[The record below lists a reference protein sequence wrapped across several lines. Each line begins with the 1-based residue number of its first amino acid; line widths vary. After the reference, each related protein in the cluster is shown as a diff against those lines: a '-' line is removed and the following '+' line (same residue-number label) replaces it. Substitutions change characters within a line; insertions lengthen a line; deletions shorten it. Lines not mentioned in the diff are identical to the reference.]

1 MTLARITGSTFRGGL
16 LRGVVAGAV
25 AVLVVYGV
33 LALTPGEQTATAQE
47 PCARGTAVPNP
58 AANPGLVSDCAVL
71 LAVKDTLRGTETL
84 NWSAETAIADWSG
97 VTVDGEPPRVVSLD
111 LEGAG
116 LNGTIPARLGELA
129 ALRTL
134 ALQDNALTGT
144 IPARL
149 GDLERLERLRLQ
161 GNALTG
167 AIPAELGSLAALQ
180 LLYLQ
185 GNQLTGEIPRALAA
199 LANLVALD
207 LNSNRLTGS
216 IPAELGELWS
226 LRDLYLE
233 HNQLSGQIPEVLE
246 DRSLRSLYLAGN
258 RGLTGCLP
266 QGLRGVAFTDVTALG
281 LPACAPR
288 PAFTLTTSVTSGGT
302 ITPAP
307 GRHTY
312 GRNARVRVRATAAG
326 WDIELQSWGGACAR
340 TPLTE
345 TDCIVTMD
353 ADKTVSVAFER
364 AMHTLTVEATAG
376 GSVSPE
382 GTTTHFARRDV
393 AVTVTAT
400 PDPGYRVAS
409 WGGDCSASGANLTCE
424 VTMDGD
430 RTVSV
435 AFEEG
440 TAYALTVTAGA
451 NGDVS
456 PAPGTSTHHEDA
468 QVTLTAVPDAGYR
481 VASWGADCAASGT
494 NLTCVLTMDGDRTAA
509 VTFEEGTAHALTT
522 MAGEGG
528 SITPAGTTT
537 HHEGAGVTLTATW
550 DDATHSFSR
559 WGGDCSASGT
569 ASTCVL
575 TMDADK
581 TVTATFAALPADR
594 CATTAATDCIRAV
607 YRGAPDDY
615 AQVQDIP
622 AGVLLTPNSDGRYY
636 VERGRQYTV
645 VTAAPLPEGWS
656 RFYLR
661 TPLGTPAPVSASQL
675 IPPVGTAYT
684 FTVTTDPGAATLITY
699 DLKRARPFVRP
710 RPDGKPEIGATVV
723 TTVFSVETDTLSY
736 NIYDTTGA
744 VTTPGSYAFLSDP
757 DAPSTAVTTYEA
769 LRDGTTTALLIHTSD
784 AHGASQAALYDTVE
798 AGDLFEWRQ
807 ADDCFVRY
815 TVTEV
820 KPDPTGTVPRK
831 LLGVE
836 WMTYAFTGCKGAV
849 MPDAAVSTIWGP
861 LPDLGGTSL
870 TVPIRHGAVQI
881 VPAGWT
887 GEVEEEERREAPR
900 SSAYVQTSDLA
911 VARTLDF
918 WREPTLPE
926 GWTLA
931 SASAGGPTDAS
942 YGFCSV
948 YVTPEGYIGVR
959 ICGGWATG
967 VGNTADASWTPSLGG
982 GRVGLSVRETRVIS
996 GRTATVTYSPQG
1008 PGHNELAAINVW
1020 VYSERSGLVYA
1031 VYGAARGSN
1040 VEAAIAIAQSLFESP
1055 NQP

>member
-33 LALTPGEQTATAQE
+33 LALTSGEQTATAQE

-71 LAVKDTLRGTETL
+71 LAVKDALRGTGTL
-84 NWSAETAIADWSG
+84 NWSADAALSTWGG

-594 CATTAATDCIRAV
+594 CATTAAPDCIRAV
-607 YRGAPDDY
+607 YLGAPDDY

-622 AGVLLTPNSDGRYY
+622 ASVLLTPSSDGRYY

-656 RFYLR
+656 RFYLEWS
-661 TPLGTPAPVSASQL
+661 PLGSPSVGEPWTLSASQL
-675 IPPVGTAYT
+675 VPPVGTTYT
-684 FTVTTDPGAATLITY
+684 FTVTEDEAAATLITF

-710 RPDGKPEIGATVV
+710 RPDGKPEIGDTVV
-723 TTVFSVETDTLSY
+723 STTFQVVNCSSGVAVPTPTTNTELVEDCESLLKAKDRLAGTAILNWSAGKPMSQWEGVTVAGTPQRVTKLELASSGLTGELSALLGDLTSLTHLRLTDNSL
-736 NIYDTTGA
+736 TGRI
-744 VTTPGSYAFLSDP
+744 
-757 DAPSTAVTTYEA
+757 PSKLEQ
-769 LRDGTTTALLIHTSD
+769 LTALTHLHLANNS
-784 AHGASQAALYDTVE
+784 
-798 AGDLFEWRQ
+798 
-807 ADDCFVRY
+807 
-815 TVTEV
+815 
-820 KPDPTGTVPRK
+820 
-831 LLGVE
+831 
-836 WMTYAFTGCKGAV
+836 FTGC
-849 MPDAAVSTIWGP
+849 MP
-861 LPDLGGTSL
+861 TSL
-870 TVPIRHGAVQI
+870 QDV
-881 VPAGWT
+881 
-887 GEVEEEERREAPR
+887 
-900 SSAYVQTSDLA
+900 SNNDLA
-911 VARTLDF
+911 SLSLPGCTPPQAVHKQRNLLDLEGGQTVSY
-918 WREPTLPE
+918 RLYDETPALVLDLPE
-926 GWTLA
+926 GYTYNMHPMTGEPNRPNIP
-931 SASAGGPTDAS
+931 STTIQVIVYDAGGNKSWVSFDPNTGDEFYRYIHGEGGRTQDGRLVGRSDAGPTD
-942 YGFCSV
+942 
-948 YVTPEGYIGVR
+948 TPP
-959 ICGGWATG
+959 
-967 VGNTADASWTPSLGG
+967 DPL
-982 GRVGLSVRETRVIS
+982 
-996 GRTATVTYSPQG
+996 
-1008 PGHNELAAINVW
+1008 NEVFDDIANSAWL
-1020 VYSERSGLVYA
+1020 ER
-1031 VYGAARGSN
+1031 
-1040 VEAAIAIAQSLFESP
+1040 
-1055 NQP
+1055 

>member
-16 LRGVVAGAV
+16 LRGALAGAV
-25 AVLVVYGV
+25 AVLAVYGV
-33 LALTPGEQTATAQE
+33 LALTSGEQTATAQE

-364 AMHTLTVEATAG
+364 AVHTLTVEATAG
-376 GSVSPE
+376 GSVTPE

-468 QVTLTAVPDAGYR
+468 QVTLTAAPDAGYR
-481 VASWGADCAASGT
+481 VASWGGDCTASGT
-494 NLTCVLTMDGDRTAA
+494 NLTCLLTMDGDRTAA
-509 VTFEEGTAHALTT
+509 VTFEQGTAYALTT
-522 MAGEGG
+522 TAGEGG

-537 HHEGAGVTLTATW
+537 HHDGAAVTLRASW
-550 DDATHSFSR
+550 NDATHSFSR
-559 WGGDCSASGT
+559 WGGDCSGT

-575 TMDADK
+575 TMDAAR

-594 CATTAATDCIRAV
+594 CATTTATDCIRAV
-607 YRGAPDDY
+607 YRGAPGDY

-656 RFYLR
+656 RFYLEWS
-661 TPLGTPAPVSASQL
+661 PLGSPSVGEPWTLSASQL
-675 IPPVGTAYT
+675 VPPVGTTYT
-684 FTVTTDPGAATLITY
+684 FTVTEDEAAATLITF

-723 TTVFSVETDTLSY
+723 QSTFQVVNCQSGVAVPSPTTNTGLVEDCESLLKAKDRLAGTAILNWSAGRPMTAWEGVTVAGTPRRVTKLELASSGLTGELSALLG
-736 NIYDTTGA
+736 DLTGL
-744 VTTPGSYAFLSDP
+744 THLRLDDNSLTGRI
-757 DAPSTAVTTYEA
+757 PSK
-769 LRDGTTTALLIHTSD
+769 LQLLTALTHLYLANDGLTGCLPASLRTVSNND
-784 AHGASQAALYDTVE
+784 LASLGLPDCGAPRVASGHG
-798 AGDLFEWRQ
+798 
-807 ADDCFVRY
+807 
-815 TVTEV
+815 
-820 KPDPTGTVPRK
+820 RK
-831 LLGVE
+831 LSLAGGQTVSYQYLG
-836 WMTYAFTGCKGAV
+836 A
-849 MPDAAVSTIWGP
+849 GP
-861 LPDLGGTSL
+861 FLVVD
-870 TVPIRHGAVQI
+870 
-881 VPAGWT
+881 
-887 GEVEEEERREAPR
+887 
-900 SSAYVQTSDLA
+900 
-911 VARTLDF
+911 
-918 WREPTLPE
+918 LPE
-926 GWTLA
+926 GYTFAIQVALGEGSRPDSPSGIIA
-931 SASAGGPTDAS
+931 VA
-942 YGFCSV
+942 
-948 YVTPEGYIGVR
+948 VTNERGYRSWVAFDR
-959 ICGGWATG
+959 DTG
-967 VGNTADASWTPSLGG
+967 KEYY
-982 GRVGLSVRETRVIS
+982 RFIS
-996 GRTATVTYSPQG
+996 GEGGIHADGRAHGQRATRSAPLH
-1008 PGHNELAAINVW
+1008 PLNEVFDRI
-1020 VYSERSGLVYA
+1020 SESAWLR
-1031 VYGAARGSN
+1031 
-1040 VEAAIAIAQSLFESP
+1040 E
-1055 NQP
+1055 